1 MEQKTKRD
9 LKSEKHNI
17 DKWLK
22 NTELI
27 VSDGVSDVTDQNTI
41 ERLDKVMWN
50 YLFQDSNNCM
60 LKKKTLTWIQIV

>member
-1 MEQKTKRD
+1 MIYITNTKLEEKTKRD
-9 LKSEKHNI
+9 LKSKIQNI

-41 ERLDKVMWN
+41 THVDKVIWN
-50 YLFQDSNNCM
+50 YLF
-60 LKKKTLTWIQIV
+60 